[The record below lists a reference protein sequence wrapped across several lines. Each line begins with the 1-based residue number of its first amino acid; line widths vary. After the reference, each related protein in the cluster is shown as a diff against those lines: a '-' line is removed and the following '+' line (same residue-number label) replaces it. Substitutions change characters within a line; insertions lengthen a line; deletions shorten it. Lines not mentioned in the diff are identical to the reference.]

1 MAGGAAQV
9 HVHLPPTCASW
20 IKQVE
25 RFFGIITQKAIRRGS
40 FHKVGEL
47 TGKVNTLVEHYN
59 ARAHP
64 FMWVATAEHPGE
76 DQTPL

>member
-1 MAGGAAQV
+1 MDQ
-9 HVHLPPTCASW
+9 ASGTLVW
-20 IKQVE
+20 
-25 RFFGIITQKAIRRGS
+25 FITQKAIRRGS
-40 FHKVGEL
+40 FSSVGEL
-47 TGKVNTLVEHYN
+47 TGKVNAFVEHYN